1 MTNEK
6 VNENLK
12 ENNIRVTKV
21 TRMILLKTERGV
33 AKKIPMTIEKI
44 LDTQSIFTIDKYVS
58 NLQPLANV
66 RF

>member
-21 TRMILLKTERGV
+21 TRMILLKTERCL